1 MLHHKACNAGAES
14 TEIIAPNI
22 SGAYTHIF
30 SLHATSPQHLSTPHM
45 ELLKLLTS

>member
-1 MLHHKACNAGAES
+1 MLHHKACDAKAES

-22 SGAYTHIF
+22 SGAYTHIL

-45 ELLKLLTS
+45 EYLKLLTS